1 MKALYSIVLA
11 GGAGFAGVAAALW
24 LLESAVP
31 LTVDVPFEASRLVLM
46 VGLLGI
52 GWTLG
57 RLGYVLAGASFLA
70 GAAAMWAF
78 HEARPLALCQSD
90 LLYRPCTGSEMA
102 AMVAPAIVMAALAAG
117 VLLIRTTRRARPPR
131 DIGRR

>member
-1 MKALYSIVLA
+1 MKALYSVVLG

-31 LTVDVPFEASRLVLM
+31 QTVDVPFEASRLVLM

-57 RLGYVLAGASFLA
+57 RRGYVLAGASFLA
-70 GAAAMWAF
+70 GAAAMWAL
-78 HEARPLALCQSD
+78 HEARPD
-90 LLYRPCTGSEMA
+90 LLYRLCTASEMA
-102 AMVAPAIVMAALAAG
+102 AMVAPALVMAALAAG

-131 DIGRR
+131 ADT